1 MVLTRR
7 AYQRWGRKGS
17 TAQRGYGAAHQAERE
32 RRLRAYKP
40 GDLCAHGGERML
52 WPALTIGPRGK
63 AEGIARDY
71 LDLPH
76 NASRTGYLAGLS
88 CSTHNRQE
96 GAVRGNQQRR
106 TVRTWQSA
114 RPW

>member
-40 GDLCAHGGERML
+40 GDLCAHGGEPL
-52 WPALTIGPRGK
+52 TWPRA
-63 AEGIARDY
+63 IARDW

-76 NASRTGYLAGLS
+76 TADRSGYLPGLS
-88 CSTHNRQE
+88 CRYHNRQE
-96 GAVRGNQQRR
+96 GAIRGNQQRR

-114 RPW
+114 RTW

>member
-7 AYQRWGRKGS
+7 DYQRWGRKGS

-32 RRLRAYKP
+32 RRLRQYRP
-40 GDLCAHGGERML
+40 GDLCAHGGEPL
-52 WPALTIGPRGK
+52 PWPRET
-63 AEGIARDY
+63 ARDW

-76 NASRTGYLAGLS
+76 NADRSGYLPGLS
-88 CSTHNRQE
+88 CRYHNRQE

-106 TVRTWQSA
+106 SVRTWQSA